1 MNDAA
6 IFLDLDN
13 VAIGSAEAYIRFDV
27 NLIIDHVRE
36 MTQGRVV
43 LRRAY
48 ADWRQKEKL
57 IKALAAAGFEL
68 QSTVRLG
75 MADKNLADMQ
85 ITVDAMETLVD
96 GHQLSTYVL
105 VTGDRDFMP
114 LVHCLRKRGKQVIGI
129 GLKPSSSRNLVTLC
143 DHYVYYEDLKRPEH
157 DLPRPQKEGGVDL
170 EKLLIAALDDL
181 GEAPGSR
188 IVASLVKQRMQLLS
202 DNAFGQTP
210 SGKGSFREF
219 LSRYPHL
226 VTVELDET
234 TLYAI
239 PVAAPAG
246 PDERP
251 SPKPGNGAKVAAA
264 AGDSR
269 RLSNAE
275 INKLLQQALDE
286 TLQDE
291 KRVMASVFKTRL
303 RELSDGAFDESQQ
316 GDKSFRKFL
325 ERHARLVGLE
335 SEGTNLYVTRSV
347 VPEKNLSPEELLAR
361 GLAAVLKGQSEAR
374 ASLLKQVMSELSDG
388 RFSETELGYDSFR
401 AFLEAHPDRVVL
413 QQHDSTLFVARPGKS
428 DAAPDAP
435 HLLYRRELKK
445 QGLRVIPAEMRLAL
459 LNELTTLLSG
469 RSDNIRWQELLDELK
484 GRYERTQPDPISKS
498 MVNDLLRLAQR
509 ANLIDAPVVGA
520 LAISPVYWRLNSER
534 PFQEAV
540 MLSDMTYLR
549 GLMEAGFTLD
559 LDEAALALYDD
570 PGRSRYLKVIAKRLG
585 QT

>member
-13 VAIGSAEAYIRFDV
+13 VTIGSAEAYIRFDV
-27 NLIIDHVRE
+27 NLIVDHVRE

-57 IKALAAAGFEL
+57 IKELAAAGFEL

-157 DLPRPQKEGGVDL
+157 DLPRPQKESGVDL

-181 GEAPGSR
+181 GESPGTR
-188 IVASLVKQRMQLLS
+188 IAASLVKQRMQMLS

-219 LSRYPHL
+219 LNRYPHL

-239 PVAAPAG
+239 PVAADARPPTKPNGG
-246 PDERP
+246 PK
-251 SPKPGNGAKVAAA
+251 SN
-264 AGDSR
+264 GDSR
-269 RLSNAE
+269 RMSNAE
-275 INKLLQQALDE
+275 INKLMRLALDE

-325 ERHARLVGLE
+325 ERHSRLVGLE
-335 SEGTNLYVTRSV
+335 SEGTNLYVRRPTAV
-347 VPEKNLSPEELLAR
+347 EAAATPEQLLAR
-361 GLAAVLKGQSEAR
+361 ALAVSLKGQPEAR
-374 ASLLKQVMSELSDG
+374 ASLLKQLMSEFSDG
-388 RFSETELGYDSFR
+388 RFSETELGYDNFR
-401 AFLEAHPDRVVL
+401 AFLEAHPDMVVL
-413 QQHDSTLFVARPGKS
+413 RQHDSTLFATRPGKS
-428 DAAPDAP
+428 VSPDAP
-435 HLLYRRELKK
+435 HLIYRRELKK
-445 QGLRVIPAEMRLAL
+445 QGLRVIPAETRLAL
-459 LNELTTLLSG
+459 LNELATILVARSG
-469 RSDNIRWQELLDELK
+469 EIRWQELLDELK
-484 GRYERTQPDPISKS
+484 ERHDRAQPDPVSKS

-509 ANLIDAPVVGA
+509 ANLADAPIVGS
-520 LAISPVYWRLNSER
+520 LAASPVYWRVNGER

-540 MLSDMTYLR
+540 MLSDTAYLR
-549 GLMEAGFTLD
+549 SLKEAGLTLD

-570 PGRSRYLKVIAKRLG
+570 ASRARYLKVLAKRLG
-585 QT
+585 EK